1 MFLEFY
7 RRGDEIRDELYQN
20 LKEKKKQY
28 DMRFIIKKNYYIFDV
43 SC

>member
-20 LKEKKKQY
+20 LKEKKK
-28 DMRFIIKKNYYIFDV
+28 KKKSNMI
-43 SC
+43 